1 MRYGSGIGQNG
12 GGMQTVPDLSMRATM
27 GASVK
32 EIPYDYVATFR
43 LEGRLGRR
51 VQDVISISTEGSF
64 IATSIGYSFIPARL
78 PLPSVS
84 VNGNTLLVNNVEVGG
99 EPLNLLVSMALPV
112 PTTTILL
119 GTLAPNDASV
129 QLASIGQSLLA
140 RFCGIDF
147 KYSIVDSGTGREL
160 QNQAIHNIA
169 GLGSAGGERP
179 FRPFARP
186 ALFLPRS
193 TIRIEVEE
201 VSEGPLYTDAQLFIV
216 LHGYKRLGE

>member
-1 MRYGSGIGQNG
+1 MRYGPGLGQNG
-12 GGMQTVPDLSMRATM
+12 AATTRTEPDVTARAAL

-32 EIPYDYVATFR
+32 EIPYDYVATFT
-43 LEGRLGRR
+43 LAGTFGRR

-64 IATSIGYSFIPARL
+64 IATSIGYSFIPGKL
-78 PLPSVS
+78 PIPSV
-84 VNGNTLLVNNVEVGG
+84 TVNNNTIFVNDVEISGTG
-99 EPLNLLVSMALPV
+99 FPRNALVAMALPV
-112 PTTTILL
+112 PTSTLL
-119 GTLAPNDASV
+119 IGTAAGNAVNAQMTSV
-129 QLASIGQSLLA
+129 AQCLLT

-160 QNQAIHNIA
+160 QNQAIHNLA

-193 TIRIEVEE
+193 TIRIE
-201 VSEGPLYTDAQLFIV
+201 
-216 LHGYKRLGE
+216 